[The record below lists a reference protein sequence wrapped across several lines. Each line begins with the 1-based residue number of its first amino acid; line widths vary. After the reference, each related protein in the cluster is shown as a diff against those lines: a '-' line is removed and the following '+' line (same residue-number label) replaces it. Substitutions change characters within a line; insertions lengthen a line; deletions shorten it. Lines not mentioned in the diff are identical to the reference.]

1 MPRPSNVKSHTR
13 HTTQREPLTIHARL
27 TWDRHRGADPK
38 VWELFT
44 PYLSTRQLRQGH
56 IQSAEHHD
64 RFRFGAV
71 IGVVQHACCFPWSDH
86 GLVWHRVVTDP
97 VLLNE
102 PVPCPGRLSLFDVP
116 AITLPADRHAS

>member
-1 MPRPSNVKSHTR
+1 M
-13 HTTQREPLTIHARL
+13 
-27 TWDRHRGADPK
+27 
-38 VWELFT
+38 WELFT

-56 IQSAEHHD
+56 IQSTEHHD
-64 RFRFGAV
+64 RFSFGAV
-71 IGVVQHACCFPWSDH
+71 IGVVQLIGCHRATDGCCFPWADH